1 MSIQGAALDKTVAVI
16 PAAGLG
22 IRMGAAR
29 AKQFIELGG
38 MPLLAWTLAPFERS
52 GAVDAIIVVSPAD
65 EVEYCEREIVKRFG
79 LKKVLKVVAG
89 GPRRQDSVRQGILVT
104 RGEYDLVLIHDG
116 VRPMID
122 EILIDR
128 MVSQARRWGPVVSGL
143 PARETVKE
151 VDEDRLVVKTYD
163 RNQVWLIQTPQV
175 FPYPVIWEA
184 HERAFREGWE
194 ATDDGALVERMGVQ
208 VRVVEGSERNIKI
221 TTPNDLVLARLFLEE
236 RAETAG
242 LCFIRPS

>member
-1 MSIQGAALDKTVAVI
+1 MSGRGAAMDRTVAVI
-16 PAAGLG
+16 PAAGMG

-29 AKQFIELGG
+29 AKQFIELDGV
-38 MPLLAWTLAPFERS
+38 PLLAWTLAPFQRS
-52 GAVDAIIVVSPAD
+52 GAVDALIVVAPAE
-65 EVEYCEREIVKRFG
+65 EVEYCDREIVNRFG
-79 LKKVLKVVAG
+79 LNKVRGVVAG
-89 GPRRQDSVRQGILVT
+89 GPRRQDSVRQGILAS
-104 RGEYDLVLIHDG
+104 RGEYGLVLIHDG

-128 MVSQARRWGPVVSGL
+128 MVSQARQWGPVVSGL
-143 PARETVKE
+143 RAKETIKE

-184 HERAFREGWE
+184 HERAFQEGWE
-194 ATDDGALVERMGVQ
+194 STDDGALVEKMGVS

-221 TTPNDLVLARLFLEE
+221 TTPNDLLLAHLFLKDKT
-236 RAETAG
+236 ETADP
-242 LCFIRPS
+242 CFNRPS

>member
-1 MSIQGAALDKTVAVI
+1 MSIPGAALDRTVAVI

-29 AKQFIELGG
+29 AKQFIELDGV
-38 MPLLAWTLAPFERS
+38 PLLAWTLAPLERS
-52 GAVDAIIVVSPAD
+52 GAVDALIVVSAAD
-65 EVEYCEREIVKRFG
+65 EIEYCEQEIVKRFG
-79 LKKVLKVVAG
+79 LKKVLRVVAG
-89 GPRRQDSVRQGILVT
+89 GPRRQDSVRQGILAS
-104 RGEYDLVLIHDG
+104 RGEYGLVLIHDG

-128 MVSQARRWGPVVSGL
+128 MVSQARQWGPVVSGL

-175 FPYPVIWEA
+175 FPYPVIREA

-194 ATDDGALVERMGVQ
+194 ATDDSALVERMGVR

-221 TTPNDLVLARLFLEE
+221 TTPNDLVLAHLFLKDKTE
-236 RAETAG
+236 AAG
-242 LCFIRPS
+242 LCFKGSS